1 MNGGL
6 AEFASHCDG
15 SNADVLYETGLNETL
30 HVWLVDDLSTV
41 AFSTYWIWKHLA
53 SGSLQRCKNC
63 TERATVES

>member
-41 AFSTYWIWKHLA
+41 AFSTY
-53 SGSLQRCKNC
+53 
-63 TERATVES
+63 